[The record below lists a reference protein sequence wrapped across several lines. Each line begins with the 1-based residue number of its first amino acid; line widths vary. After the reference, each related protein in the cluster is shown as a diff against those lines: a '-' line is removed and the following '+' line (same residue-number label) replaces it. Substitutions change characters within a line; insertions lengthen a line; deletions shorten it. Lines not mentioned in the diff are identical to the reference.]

1 MAKIKGLCR
10 NEDCAL
16 CNQIQKV
23 DKTDFV
29 CERCHKP
36 LIPFGSVGPVGEG
49 LGKYKK
55 EIIIGGVA
63 TVLLG
68 GGGATAYF
76 LAGNKGPSIEKIQ
89 ISSPMEM
96 ASVDDEITLA
106 VSATPADTKATYV
119 WWSSDERMATVAP
132 QGDKAIV
139 KLKDQGEVCIY
150 VQVKG
155 QDMLKDS
162 CWVDVS
168 GGNAIL
174 TNWISIM
181 DGKSLT
187 LKVGENKTLSLDCD
201 PGNANEGVSWSSSN
215 ESVAT
220 VANGTV
226 TAVSAG
232 KATITATTVE
242 KKNTASIEVT
252 VFGNNKNPQPQLG
265 EVTIDLGFATYK
277 GAVQNGRPH
286 GSGTMTF
293 KQEAV
298 IPGSKGNIK
307 AKAGDYVQGEWR
319 NGEVNL
325 VRLHQQGND
334 PQVITHK

>member
-1 MAKIKGLCR
+1 MTKIKGICR
-10 NEDCAL
+10 NEDCEL
-16 CNQIQKV
+16 CNHIQEV

-29 CERCHKP
+29 CVSCHEP
-36 LIPFGSVGPVGEG
+36 LIPFGSVDSAGGE

-55 EIIIGGVA
+55 EIIIGVA

-68 GGGATAYF
+68 GGGAAAYF

-96 ASVDDEITLA
+96 ASVDDEITLE

-119 WWSSDERMATVAP
+119 WWSSDETMATVTP
-132 QGDKAIV
+132 QGDKAMV
-139 KLKDQGEVCIY
+139 KLKEQGEVCIY

-155 QDMLKDS
+155 QETLKDS

-168 GGNAIL
+168 GGNVIL

-201 PGNANEGVSWSSSN
+201 PGNANEGVDWSSSN

-252 VFGNNKNPQPQLG
+252 VSGNNKNPQPQLG
-265 EVTIDLGFATYK
+265 DVTIDLGFATYK
-277 GAVQNGRPH
+277 GAVQNGKPH

-293 KQEAV
+293 KKEAV

>member
-1 MAKIKGLCR
+1 MAKIKGICR
-10 NEDCAL
+10 NEKCKL
-16 CNQIQKV
+16 CHQIQEV
-23 DKTDFV
+23 DNTDFL
-29 CERCHKP
+29 CESCQKP
-36 LIPFGSVGPVGEG
+36 LIPFNPIPWR
-49 LGKYKK
+49 KKHKK
-55 EIIIGGVA
+55 EIILGGVA
-63 TVLLG
+63 AVLLG
-68 GGGATAYF
+68 GGGAAVYF
-76 LAGNKGPSIEKIQ
+76 LAGNKGTLIEKIQ

-155 QDMLKDS
+155 QDTLKDS
-162 CWVDVS
+162 CRVDVS

-201 PGNANEGVSWSSSN
+201 PGNANEGINWSSSN
-215 ESVAT
+215 ESVVT
-220 VANGTV
+220 VVNGTV

-232 KATITATTVE
+232 KAIITATTVE
-242 KKNTASIEVT
+242 KKNTTSIEVNVKSSGSVT
-252 VFGNNKNPQPQLG
+252 NAVPVMLSYGTYTGESKNG
-265 EVTIDLGFATYK
+265 K
-277 GAVQNGRPH
+277 PH
-286 GSGTMTF
+286 GMGRIIYT
-293 KQEAV
+293 KENV
-298 IPGSKGNIK
+298 INSHDPKKRTAKPGES
-307 AKAGDYVQGEWR
+307 VQGQFV
-319 NGEVNL
+319 NGEITIGKHFDASGNL
-325 VRLHQQGND
+325 IQALNFGVA
-334 PQVITHK
+334 P